1 MRRPTV
7 PGDALLVSL
16 FQWLDTEEGMT
27 SMRAL
32 DEVAAALEGVDLDV
46 ERRRVVWPDGKR
58 LTIDQTARR
67 IRNKTATELRAIETH
82 VLCWMEM
89 RFEPKGLDRKQTEA
103 FEVRVNQ
110 WVEDHKREQG
120 KP

>member
-1 MRRPTV
+1 VRRPTV
-7 PGDALLVSL
+7 PGDDLLVSL

-32 DEVAAALEGVDLDV
+32 DEVAVALEGVDLDV
-46 ERRRVVWPDGKR
+46 EKRRIVWPDGKR

-67 IRNKTATELRAIETH
+67 IRNKTATDLRVVETH
-82 VLCWMEM
+82 LMCWMAM
-89 RFEPKGLDRKQTEA
+89 RFEPKGLDRKQMEA
-103 FEVRVNQ
+103 FEFRINQ